1 MSLFK
6 FHDSNYLNKSNH
18 PEITATVD
26 TYNGNQFKLVGNTA
40 VPHATVAEVQA
51 GDGYIMAN
59 IIDKPEILNTDDY
72 KVSNGGYIRAYR
84 LKDFAGEKFDMSA
97 DLVSDAF
104 ASVTVGSKLVGCS
117 AVDTTSPMEWKVAAD
132 VTDYAVY
139 LEVVAKSTFG
149 AFTIDKNG
157 GAVAGGYVVLV
168 HVVDK
173 TAA

>member
-40 VPHATVAEVQA
+40 VPHATAAEVQA
-51 GDGYIMAN
+51 GDGYIMFN
-59 IIDKPEILNTDDY
+59 VIDKPEIINTDDY
-72 KVSNGGYIRAYR
+72 KVGSGEYIRAYR

-104 ASVTVGSKLVGCS
+104 ASVSVGSKLVGRS
-117 AVDTTSPMEWKVAAD
+117 AADTTSPMEWKVASD
-132 VTDYAVY
+132 VTGYAVY